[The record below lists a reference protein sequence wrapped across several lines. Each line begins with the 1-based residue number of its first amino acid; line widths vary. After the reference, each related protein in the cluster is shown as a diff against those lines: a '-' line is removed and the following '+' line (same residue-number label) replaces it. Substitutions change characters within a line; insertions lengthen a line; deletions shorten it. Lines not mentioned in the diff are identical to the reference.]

1 MAVVSGSIWDRLAA
15 REVSRRGFLEFCTAM
30 GATLA
35 LPPGQTPEIVHAL
48 ETSERLPVVWLHGQ
62 ECTGDDESFIR
73 TGDPDIARVVLDII
87 SLEYSQTLMA
97 DAGTAAESKLTAA
110 IERYAGRYLVVQ
122 EGSIP
127 TGDNAYFCTV
137 GGRSSEDILREVS
150 RGCAGII
157 ALGACAAWGG
167 WPASRPNPTGAKGV
181 HQVITDR
188 PVINL
193 TGCPH
198 NGINAVATIVYYL
211 TFGQLP
217 PVDARG
223 RPLFAHGKR
232 IHDNCERR
240 AHFDAGQFVEKWG
253 DEGHRQ
259 GWCLYK
265 MGCKGPQAY
274 YNCPVERWNSGTSWP
289 VRSGHG
295 CIACAAFDFW
305 DTMTPFYGRLP
316 QVPLFPVETTVDR
329 IGLILTAAALL
340 GVAAHATTTAVWSRH
355 FGLAG
360 QQAVREEPPAPPEA
374 AEAPAAPPE
383 DTTRATSAEEEGD
396 GQ

>member
-1 MAVVSGSIWDRLAA
+1 MEATGGSVWDLLRA
-15 REVSRRGFLEFCTAM
+15 RSVSRRGFLRFCTAM

-35 LPPGQTPEIVHAL
+35 LPEDMTPRIVEAL
-48 ETSERLPVVWLHGQ
+48 ETNERLPVIWLHGQ
-62 ECTGDDESFIR
+62 GCTADDESFIR
-73 TGDPDIARVVLDII
+73 VGEPDITRVVLDII

-97 DAGTAAESKLTAA
+97 DAGASAESKLTAA

-122 EGSIP
+122 EGSVP
-127 TGDNAYFCTV
+127 TGENAYYCTV
-137 GGRSSEDILREVS
+137 AGRSCEDILRETT
-150 RGCAGII
+150 RNCAGII
-157 ALGACAAWGG
+157 AIGACASWGG

-181 HQVITDR
+181 HQIITDK

-198 NGINAVATIVYYL
+198 NGINSVATIVYYL

-305 DTMTPFYGRLP
+305 DSMTPFYGRLP

-329 IGLILTAAALL
+329 IGLALTAAAIL
-340 GVAAHATTTAVWSRH
+340 GVAAHAAGTAIWRARR
-355 FGLAG
+355 GD
-360 QQAVREEPPAPPEA
+360 QAPPPEPPAPETTPTA
-374 AEAPAAPPE
+374 ASGTEPAAPASPP
-383 DTTRATSAEEEGD
+383 AEEKSD
-396 GQ
+396 AR